1 MPKLQM
7 SAWERSAEFL
17 RKVLVNNNER
27 ERQQMEKEDIN
38 Q

>member
-7 SAWERSAEFL
+7 RAWERSTEFM

-27 ERQQMEKEDIN
+27 EGQQMEKEDIN